1 MGLLQQAVR
10 TYDIMEKIGLVGKYE
25 EGKKEPLA
33 PVGHIIANA
42 KIEITIDRDGNFVS
56 AQKVDKK
63 IIIPVTEESSG
74 RTSAPAP
81 HLICDKLDYLSGENE
96 EKYKRFIEQLEF
108 FESSEYSDK
117 ITSAVLK
124 YLKKNHVIN
133 DLLLHGLIEI
143 NGNSVKNRDDLI
155 CWRVIGFKDES
166 GYVFEGPI
174 LRKFEKYYCDR
185 LANTAK
191 DICFVTGEKEVS
203 ASQHMGGV
211 APLHGKAKIISTKDD
226 GKFTYW
232 GRFCEGKEALT
243 VGHITSQKAHNALK
257 WLVANQGFRID
268 SRYYIC
274 WNPQGKRIPGIQ
286 SPLLPNKEDK
296 IIPKDYKKAL
306 QEVLLGYR
314 KELND
319 QEDVIIASFD
329 AATTGRLSV
338 GYYGEL
344 KGSDF
349 LERLEYW
356 DMTCCWFDNRYG
368 TSSPSLMSI
377 TRFAFGNQRG
387 NDEAAKI
394 EVDDRIQNQQMYRLI
409 KCRIEKARIPTDIVR
424 AVVGR
429 AGNLQIYNKGNRQK
443 LLFTACAIINKYMFD
458 YGREAYEMSLETT
471 KKDRSYQYGRL
482 LAVLEKIEKDTY
494 DREENRET
502 NAIRMQSVFVKR
514 PAYATRII
522 LEQLKNGYYPKLSSG
537 TRVYYDKLIGQ
548 IMEVISEFEE
558 DYNKSLA
565 ETYLLGYYLQK
576 NDLYT
581 KKTENEQED

>member
-1 MGLLQQAVR
+1 MGLLQQAVK

-25 EGKKEPLA
+25 EGKEPLA

-42 KIEITIDRDGNFVS
+42 KIEITIDRDGKFVS

-81 HLICDKLDYLSGENE
+81 HPICDNLGYLVGNDERKISL
-96 EKYKRFIEQLEF
+96 YLEQLVKWKD
-108 FESSEYSDK
+108 SEYGDEK
-117 ITSAVLK
+117 IKAIYQYVSRRTVLK
-124 YLKKNHVIN
+124 DLKNT
-133 DLLLHGLIEI
+133 DLLKIEKKEL
-143 NGNSVKNRDDLI
+143 KNEKDRV
-155 CWRVIGFKDES
+155 CWRVIGLGKES
-166 GYVFEGPI
+166 GAIYEGETLKKYSEYCI
-174 LRKFEKYYCDR
+174 EEKRKDVKQP
-185 LANTAK
+185 
-191 DICFVTGEKEVS
+191 CFITGNDDVI
-203 ASQHMGGV
+203 ASQHLKGV
-211 APLHGKAKIISTKDD
+211 VALNGNAKIVSANDSAN
-226 GKFTYW
+226 FTYR
-232 GRFCEGKEALT
+232 GRFCDENEALS
-243 VGHITSQKAHNALK
+243 VGYVASQKAHNALK
-257 WLVANQGFRID
+257 WLVANQGETIGGR
-268 SRYYIC
+268 SYIC
-274 WNPQGKRIPGIQ
+274 WNPNGKRIPGIQ
-286 SPLLPNKEDK
+286 SPLLKNKED
-296 IIPKDYKKAL
+296 IVLPTDYKKAL

-314 KELND
+314 KDLND

-368 TSSPSLMSI
+368 MSSPSLVSI